1 MEQPTN
7 FHSRI
12 VFFAIFRMQ
21 GTWNTTFYS
30 SFKTSKIKLYSL
42 AKIYIYIIP
51 EEKIYQA
58 NEQYK

>member
-1 MEQPTN
+1 
-7 FHSRI
+7 
-12 VFFAIFRMQ
+12 MQ

-30 SFKTSKIKLYSL
+30 SFKTSKIIVYSL
-42 AKIYIYIIP
+42 AKIYIDIIP